1 MATFNKFQQFIEDAA
16 HGVHDLE
23 SDQLVVAL
31 MAAAPDAA
39 ADAVLADITEISYTN
54 LSSRNITTSASTQT
68 TGTYKL
74 TLTDLVLTASGAVAT
89 AIWWGAVMNRRCTN
103 RLRRRKRSGH
113 SRLRHGVRFGGRR
126 TAAQQSTR
134 GYDTWLRLSRT
145 VQHHELIRYRSCA
158 VRSRAVG
165 GALVSRQTAP
175 GKPAKPL
182 WLTEAFVLEGK
193 ALP

>member
-89 AIWWGAVMNRRCTN
+89 AIWWGAVMKSKVHQPPA
-103 RLRRRKRSGH
+103 L
-113 SRLRHGVRFGGRR
+113 
-126 TAAQQSTR
+126 Q
-134 GYDTWLRLSRT
+134 
-145 VQHHELIRYRSCA
+145 EA
-158 VRSRAVG
+158 VRPQPAPTWSQIWRKARGRA
-165 GALVSRQTAP
+165 
-175 GKPAKPL
+175 AKH
-182 WLTEAFVLEGK
+182 ERI
-193 ALP
+193 